1 MPNTKDVS
9 WIKKTIKKAKNALK
23 KVDVKHEKSI
33 KRHLDAAVDKLDTAE
48 KEKQNTNMGN
58 RDNNKDDAWTELST
72 TLEGWGRGD
81 TKRFKGGKE
90 YAEVVLPKN
99 GFRSQAGVNSKYK
112 LKGFPTKSA
121 ELSYELFVDKD
132 WDPVK
137 GGKLPGLYIGK
148 GTGGKAYEE
157 NDGSFRIMWRRGGQL
172 VGYLYPCTDQGNI
185 KKNQGREFL
194 EACGHEFPE
203 AGIDLWRS
211 TKDKV
216 FLKKG
221 EWNKVCMGW
230 TLNDPKTSNG
240 QIWLE
245 VNGTRFCV
253 KDARITDKPDKNQ
266 CSGVQW
272 SMWYGG
278 SNASWAPSKD
288 QSFKFRNI
296 KYHT

>member
-1 MPNTKDVS
+1 MTNTKDVS
-9 WIKKTIKKAKNALK
+9 WIKKTIKKAKSALN
-23 KVDVKHEKSI
+23 KVDVKEEKSI
-33 KRHLDAAVDKLDTAE
+33 KRHLDAAVDKLETP
-48 KEKQNTNMGN
+48 KETKPNNDKRQEEGKGWTDLSCTLAGWAG
-58 RDNNKDDAWTELST
+58 DN
-72 TLEGWGRGD
+72 
-81 TKRFKGGKE
+81 KRFKGGKE
-90 YAEVVLPKN
+90 YAEVILPKN
-99 GFRSQAGVNSKYK
+99 GFRSQDGVNSKYK
-112 LKGFPTKSA
+112 LKGFPTKTA

-203 AGIDLWRS
+203 AGIDLWRT

-221 EWNKVCMGW
+221 EWNKVTMGW

-245 VNGTRFCV
+245 VNGTRLYV

-266 CSGVQW
+266 CCGVQW

-278 SNASWAPSKD
+278 SNESWAPSKD